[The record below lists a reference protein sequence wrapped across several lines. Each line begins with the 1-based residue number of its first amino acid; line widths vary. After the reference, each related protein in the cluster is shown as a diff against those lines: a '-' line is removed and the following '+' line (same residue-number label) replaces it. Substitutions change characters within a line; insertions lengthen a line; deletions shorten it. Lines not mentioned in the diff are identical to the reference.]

1 MATTNVINVPASP
14 NPDLATDPNLP
25 TNLLYPSIRLFISGD
40 MTGAKPHMPL
50 QEHAFRIPN
59 EPNTFRYELPHNL
72 EQYEVAVFIKN
83 LDSKP
88 VSLRQRCLPDDG
100 ACPEPTVVPPNAE
113 VEMPCRCLPHVVC
126 DGFDILNTDTQ
137 EVLMRLRFD
146 AQRIPRDD
154 SVPAHHRRPKNHGK
168 KIHWDPR
175 PLDPSSRYDHSP
187 HEAPAR
193 HDPTTPQ
200 PSRWWPWSRGTKKEI
215 PPNTHCDVIDEH
227 ACPQAPDDADHA
239 ALLTHMRALLVAV

>member
-1 MATTNVINVPASP
+1 MSATNVINVPASP

-25 TNLLYPSIRLFISGD
+25 TNLLYPSIRLFIPSD
-40 MTGAKPHMPL
+40 MSDAKPHLPL

-72 EQYEVAVFIKN
+72 AQYEVAVFIKN

-88 VSLRQRCLPDDG
+88 VSLQQRCVPDHGQCLDVK
-100 ACPEPTVVPPNAE
+100 VVPPNAE
-113 VEMPCRCLPHVVC
+113 VQMPCRCLPHVVC

-137 EVLMRLRFD
+137 EVVMQLRFD
-146 AQRIPRDD
+146 GRRIASDVESNYRRL
-154 SVPAHHRRPKNHGK
+154 PARHRKHTD
-168 KIHWDPR
+168 HPR
-175 PLDPSSRYDHSP
+175 PHDPSSRYDHSP

-193 HDPTTPQ
+193 HDPTAPQ
-200 PSRWWPWSRGTKKEI
+200 PSRWWPWSRGTKKEL
-215 PPNTHCDVIDEH
+215 PPSTHCDVIDEH
-227 ACPQAPDDADHA
+227 ACPQAPDDPDHA